1 MKLKA
6 MFGKTSSEKV
16 KQVNNPPASE
26 RKNMISE
33 PFNAADLKEALS
45 KNSDVQFSTLK
56 YGDHEVTLIY
66 CSGLVKMELL
76 FTIIPDKLEK
86 FYHRNHEMLSKE
98 FILQNLYIPSLGTV
112 DSIDSAVAE
121 IFAGKL
127 LLDFG
132 IRNAMFMVDIS
143 ERPQRSPEDTKAEST
158 ILGPRDDFIEDI
170 NINFSLIRKRLKTTT
185 LLFEEFMIGKRSQ
198 TKVLL
203 LYMDDI
209 ANKETLEEIKEK
221 ISEISIDGLT
231 SRNQLEELMSD
242 RPYGLFPRH
251 KYTGKPDFAV
261 ESLLSGRFVILIDG
275 VATAFITPVTFHLL
289 FKTNEDR
296 EVNYLF
302 SSLERFLRVS
312 GLIVSTLLPGVWIA
326 LTNFHQDQLPLTLLA
341 TVVETRR
348 GVPFPAPLEAIGMLL
363 LFDLFREAGVRLPM
377 AIGQILSVVGGLI
390 IGDAAIRSGLTS
402 PSMLVIIALSTVSTF
417 TLIDQSVIG
426 SISVI
431 RFFATVMGSLLGF
444 FGVLI
449 SFFALLWYLGGI
461 QVFGVAYLD
470 GMNEFNGGRFLK
482 TFFRL
487 PEAAMKSRP
496 EGLGL
501 QDVTRKDDSDHS
513 KTKE

>member
-1 MKLKA
+1 MKLKEI
-6 MFGKTSSEKV
+6 FGKEV
-16 KQVNNPPASE
+16 KTKSKQINNPPKSE
-26 RKNMISE
+26 VKNKSSE
-33 PFNAADLKEALS
+33 PFHIEGLREIFS
-45 KNSDVQFSTLK
+45 KNPDVQFSPLK
-56 YGDHEVTLIY
+56 FGQYKVTLIY
-66 CSGLVKMELL
+66 CSGLIKTEML
-76 FTIIPDKLEK
+76 FTTIPDKLERFFERYK
-86 FYHRNHEMLSKE
+86 EIYSKE
-98 FILQNLYIPSLGTV
+98 FILQNLHIPSLTTV
-112 DSIDSAVAE
+112 DSQDLAVSE

-132 IRNAMFMVDIS
+132 IPHTIFMVDIS
-143 ERPQRSPEDTKAEST
+143 ERPQRNTEDTKAEST

-170 NINFSLIRKRLKTTT
+170 NVNFSLIRKRLKTTT
-185 LLFEEFMIGKRSQ
+185 LLFEEFDVGQRSH

-209 ANKETLEEIKEK
+209 ANKETLKKIKEK
-221 ISEISIDGLT
+221 ISKISIDGLT
-231 SRNQLEELMSD
+231 SRNQLEELINE
-242 RPYGLFPRH
+242 RPNGLFPRH

-275 VATAFITPVTFHLL
+275 VATAYITPITFHLL

-296 EVNYLF
+296 EINYLF

-312 GLIVSTLLPGVWIA
+312 GLIVSTLLPGIWIA

-402 PSMLVIIALSTVSTF
+402 PSMLVIIALSTVATF

-426 SISVI
+426 SISII
-431 RFFATVMGSLLGF
+431 RLFCTVMGSLLGF

-449 SFFALLWYLGGI
+449 SFFLLLCYMGGI

-470 GMNEFNGGRFLK
+470 GMNEFNSGSFLK

-487 PEAAMKSRP
+487 PEGSMKSRP
-496 EGLGL
+496 DGLQL
-501 QDVTRKDDSDHS
+501 QDVTRRDDSDHN
-513 KTKE
+513 KTKV